1 LTEVSLD
8 LWDLRVLSEEIL
20 ARLASRSPLR
30 EAAQAISDSSQSVRA
45 HLAVMNEPYLGY
57 LLDGTKTVES
67 RFSKRATAPFD
78 EARCG
83 DLLLLKVQ
91 SGPVIA
97 IAEVMHADSFRLDP
111 AAWDMV
117 RTRFARA
124 IRADD
129 PTFWS
134 ERSEARYATLIRVGL
149 PERIA
154 PLLVDKRD
162 RRPWV
167 VLGPKNV
174 GSARDQLEL
183 VSDLRVDS
191 GDVSLSTEPL
201 NQASVCQGRQLAL
214 MP

>member
-1 LTEVSLD
+1 LTELSLD
-8 LWDLRVLSEEIL
+8 LWDLRALSEELL

-30 EAAQAISDSSQSVRA
+30 EAAQAISDPSQSVRA

-78 EARCG
+78 EARGG

-97 IAEVMHADSFRLDP
+97 ITEVMQADSFRLDP
-111 AAWDMV
+111 IAWDMI
-117 RTRFARA
+117 RSRLARA
-124 IRADD
+124 IRADN
-129 PTFWS
+129 PGFWS

-154 PLLVDKRD
+154 PLLVDKQD

-167 VLGPKNV
+167 VLGPKNT
-174 GSARDQLEL
+174 GSTRDQLEL
-183 VSDLRVDS
+183 MSDLRVDS
-191 GDVSLSTEPL
+191 VDVARPTEPRA
-201 NQASVCQGRQLAL
+201 QAPACQDRQLAL